1 MSTYN
6 TYFNK
11 TIKAGNETPVWL
23 GVVSPIPVGAVLDS
37 DYAKAGA
44 FYPAGTPI
52 ALGTDGRTAKPFLG
66 FEVISYDTEST
77 NSLITVKGNIPG
89 LAPTTADVL
98 QKVGATFAA
107 TAKAWKPA
115 SVAAGS
121 NEGEYVITVATSGI
135 DVVAAGD
142 MLAFSASEVA
152 GSSKS
157 LAIQPAFYLYNDVC
171 IDPVMHNESVE
182 NIQASVALVNF
193 HGEGILIKRT
203 PAAACAAAMKAAV
216 PNVYQEA
223 RY

>member
-6 TYFNK
+6 AYFNK
-11 TIKAGNETPVWL
+11 NAEVGKITPVWL

-37 DYAKAGA
+37 DYAYAGA
-44 FYPAGTPI
+44 FYPAGTPM
-52 ALGTDGRTAKPFLG
+52 ALGSDGRTAKPLLG
-66 FEVISYDTEST
+66 FEVISYTTAST

-89 LAPTTADVL
+89 LAPKATDVL

-107 TAKAWKPA
+107 TGKAWTP
-115 SVAAGS
+115 SSIAAGTVD
-121 NEGEYVITVATSGI
+121 GTYVITVATSGI

-142 MLAFSASEVA
+142 MLTYSASADA
-152 GSSKS
+152 GAAK
-157 LAIQPAFYLYNDVC
+157 AIAVKPEYYLYNDVA
-171 IDPVMHNESVE
+171 IDPALSGESLS

-203 PAAACAAAMKAAV
+203 PAAAVATAMKAAV
-216 PNVYQEA
+216 PNVYQEV

>member
-6 TYFNK
+6 AYFNK
-11 TIKAGNETPVWL
+11 NVQVGNETPVWL
-23 GVVSPIPVGAVLDS
+23 GAVSPIPVGAVLGS

-44 FYPAGTPI
+44 FYPAGTPM
-52 ALGTDGRTAKPFLG
+52 ALASDGRTATPMLG
-66 FEVISYDTEST
+66 FEVLAYETSST
-77 NSLITVKGNIPG
+77 NSLITVKGNVPG
-89 LAPTTADVL
+89 LAPKATDVL

-107 TAKAWKPA
+107 TGKAWSP
-115 SVAAGS
+115 SSIAAGT

-142 MLAFSASEVA
+142 MLAYSASTA
-152 GSSKS
+152 GASKS
-157 LAIQPAFYLYNDVC
+157 LAVKPEYYLYNDVA
-171 IDPVMHNESVE
+171 IDPVGNNESMANV
-182 NIQASVALVNF
+182 QASVALVNF

-216 PNVYQEA
+216 PNVYQEI

>member
-11 TIKAGNETPVWL
+11 NIQAGAEVPVWL
-23 GVVSPIPVGAVLDS
+23 GVVSPIPVGAVLGS

-44 FYPAGTPI
+44 FYPAGTPMALDSTGRI
-52 ALGTDGRTAKPFLG
+52 ATPLLG
-66 FEVISYDTEST
+66 FVVVSYATDST
-77 NSLITVKGNIPG
+77 NSLITVKGNVPG
-89 LAPTTADVL
+89 LAPKATDVL

-107 TAKAWKPA
+107 TAKAWSPA
-115 SVAAGS
+115 SIAAGT

-142 MLAFSASEVA
+142 MLAYSASTTA
-152 GSSKS
+152 GASKS
-157 LAIQPAFYLYNDVC
+157 LAVKPEYYLYNDVA
-171 IDPVMHNESVE
+171 IDPIANNESIANV
-182 NIQASVALVNF
+182 QASVSLVNF

-203 PAAACAAAMKAAV
+203 PAAGCAAAMKAAV
-216 PNVYQEA
+216 PNVYQEV

>member
-6 TYFNK
+6 TYYNK
-11 TIKAGNETPVWL
+11 SVEAGNITPVWL

-52 ALGTDGRTAKPFLG
+52 ALGSDGRTAKPFLG
-66 FEVISYDTEST
+66 FNVVSYTTSST

-89 LAPTTADVL
+89 LAPKVTDML
-98 QKVGATFAA
+98 QKVGSTFAA
-107 TAKAWKPA
+107 TAKAWQP
-115 SVAAGS
+115 SSIAAGS
-121 NEGEYVITVATSGI
+121 NPGEYVITVATSGI

-142 MLAFSASEVA
+142 MLAFSASESA
-152 GSSKS
+152 GSSKA
-157 LAIQPAFYLYNDVC
+157 LAVKPDFYLYNDVE
-171 IDPVMHNESVE
+171 IDPIFHNESASNV
-182 NIQASVALVNF
+182 QASVALVNF

-203 PAAACAAAMKAAV
+203 PAANCATAMKAAV
-216 PNVYQEA
+216 PNVYQEL

>member
-11 TIKAGNETPVWL
+11 SVEAGQIVPVWL

-37 DYAKAGA
+37 DYVEAGL
-44 FYPAGTPI
+44 FLPAGTPI
-52 ALGTDGRTAKPFLG
+52 ALGSDGRTAKPFLG
-66 FEVISYDTEST
+66 FNVISYTTSST

-89 LAPTTADVL
+89 LAPKTADML
-98 QKVGATFAA
+98 QKVGSTFAA
-107 TAKAWKPA
+107 TGKAWQPT
-115 SVAAGS
+115 SVEAGS
-121 NEGEYVITVATSGI
+121 NPGEYVITVATSGI

-142 MLAFSASEVA
+142 MLAFSASESA

-157 LAIQPAFYLYNDVC
+157 LAIQPTHYLYNDVA
-171 IDPVMHNESVE
+171 IDPVVYNESSS
-182 NIQASVALVNF
+182 NLQASVSLVNF

-203 PAAACAAAMKAAV
+203 PAANCAVAMKAAC
-216 PNVYQEA
+216 PNVYQEV

>member
-6 TYFNK
+6 AYYYKNREVGQ
-11 TIKAGNETPVWL
+11 IVPVWL
-23 GVVSPIPVGAVLDS
+23 GVVSPIPVGAVLDE

-44 FYPAGTPI
+44 FYPAGTPMS
-52 ALGTDGRTAKPFLG
+52 LGSDGRTAKPFLG
-66 FEVISYDTEST
+66 FNVVSYTTSST

-89 LAPTTADVL
+89 LAPKTSDML
-98 QKVGATFAA
+98 QKVGSTFAA
-107 TAKAWKPA
+107 TAKAWQPT
-115 SVAAGS
+115 SVAAGT

-142 MLAFSASEVA
+142 MLAFSAATEA

-157 LAIQPAFYLYNDVC
+157 LAIKPEYYLYNDVA
-171 IDPVMHNESVE
+171 IDPLLNGESASNV
-182 NIQASVALVNF
+182 QASVALVNF

-203 PAAACAAAMKAAV
+203 PAAACATAMKAAV
-216 PNVYQEA
+216 PNVYQES

>member
-11 TIKAGNETPVWL
+11 NLQAGAEVPVWL
-23 GVVSPIPVGAVLDS
+23 GVVSPIPVGAVLAS

-44 FYPAGTPI
+44 FYPAGTPM
-52 ALGTDGRTAKPFLG
+52 ALAADGRTATPLLG
-66 FEVISYDTEST
+66 FEVLAYETSST
-77 NSLITVKGNIPG
+77 NSLITVKGNVPG
-89 LAPTTADVL
+89 LAPTLADVL

-107 TAKAWKPA
+107 TGKAWVPSA
-115 SVAAGS
+115 IAAGA

-142 MLAFSASEVA
+142 MLTYSASGEA
-152 GSSKS
+152 GASK
-157 LAIQPAFYLYNDVC
+157 AIAVKPEYYLYNDVA
-171 IDPVMHNESVE
+171 IDPIGLNESVD
-182 NIQASVALVNF
+182 NVQASVALVNF

-203 PAAACAAAMKAAV
+203 PAAGCAAAMKAAC
-216 PNVYQEA
+216 PNVYQEV

>member
-11 TIKAGNETPVWL
+11 SVEAGQIVPVWL

-37 DYAKAGA
+37 GYVKAGL
-44 FYPAGTPI
+44 FLPAGTPI
-52 ALGTDGRTAKPFLG
+52 ALGSDGRTAKPFLG
-66 FEVISYDTEST
+66 FEVISYATDST
-77 NSLITVKGNIPG
+77 DSLITVKGNVPG
-89 LAPTTADVL
+89 LAPTANDVL
-98 QKVGATFAA
+98 QKVGSTFAA
-107 TAKAWKPA
+107 TAKAWKPSA
-115 SVAAGS
+115 VAAGD

-142 MLAFSASEVA
+142 MLAFSASSSA

-157 LAIQPAFYLYNDVC
+157 LAIQPSYYLYNDVA
-171 IDPVMHNESVE
+171 IDPVLYNESSS
-182 NIQASVALVNF
+182 NLQASVALVNF

-203 PAAACAAAMKAAV
+203 PAAACAAAMKAAC
-216 PNVYQEA
+216 PNVYQEV